1 MAFQDPPADFAF
13 AVTADY
19 DVWYQ
24 SDRPINENWLV
35 YRSGAS
41 SRAQARQKSRGKG
54 PKAKDASFKLS
65 KVCFLVSKSIAV
77 SSYRIQGVQ
86 ALACGDNMDL
96 VAVLELQT
104 NSGVLSIIN
113 FHNPNEQLHIRDLG
127 YMLPENG
134 FYVLLGDSNVHH
146 SLWGEPPGTITY
158 ARAEA
163 PGGVQSSI
171 DVCFTGPA
179 IQYCDTHWSEQL
191 IDGIDSDHF
200 AFATHLSAVTF
211 ELNEETV
218 LDYRNVDKS
227 KMRQMSRDGLL
238 ELGTPPLHS
247 TARIESYAMGLLRTF
262 RSAQDAS
269 VPRKRRFNRRA
280 QLQDSAKAK
289 RQRKAFHEARA
300 ESKKRCQSK
309 RRMRLW
315 WRRRRLRV
323 RNLLNTRRIDGIV
336 SFRDRIR
343 RESDENNRIF
353 RLARAGREWCLR
365 RRLAHIKTLHDNKG
379 THETP
384 SAKIHA
390 VLRYNFPGGHARR
403 WKDSRNAST
412 LELPPL
418 EGRSEKA
425 AGKDEIRGELFTIIA
440 DIVVP
445 YLEHLFAACLRFSY
459 HPEAFRVAVTI
470 LLPKPGRRNGDVPKD
485 LRPISLLSI
494 LGKMLE
500 RIVATRLRKL
510 CEAHALLPT
519 EQFGFAGR
527 CTTSA
532 QQYLLNHVF
541 RGWLLELKVTL
552 LSLDMSAAF
561 DKVPRHKLLKILA
574 GKGIPGWII
583 RFIHSF
589 LSRRSTYFR
598 IPGYTSKEFWIN
610 VGVPQGSPLSPILFL
625 IFAAPLLEELKLEGA
640 LSKAGE
646 MANFAFHDDGYFLVS
661 SRNFKTN
668 CRIIEQLH
676 ERLLRWAD
684 DNGASFS
691 PVKYGVMHS
700 TDPNPRPMNEPC
712 RLLPKIP
719 GLPPDGL
726 KLSQRILGIIVD
738 HQLGWNDQINDI
750 EDKVTRRVAYLKR
763 ISGKTWGPTLGHM
776 IQLYKSMVRPL
787 FSNGC
792 AAWFSYAIDGFH
804 IKWRL
809 GKGRINRLVKIED
822 RCLRQISG
830 VFGGTCFDVVR
841 KQLSME
847 SVDIFL
853 YFRHMSFRIQRLRSP
868 EQKKLRENRIRP
880 TRLASAS
887 VLANAIDKHPYQALD
902 AIAMDYRAYVEDEFG
917 WAPGQEES
925 DLDWRWPKRK
935 KHFMKTWR
943 QRSNNGK
950 HYPSFKNHP
959 VIPRP
964 VALEQP
970 WSAHC
975 VDYCKGMSRAES
987 TLYLQMVSGKI
998 GLRGYL
1004 STWRD
1009 VERTG
1014 PHTVDHIFIH
1024 CPLLAAEREE
1034 LRHELGHLD
1043 LKRMLTDNALAS
1055 TRWALQH
1062 FGLEQFQ
1069 WERENQLV
1077 RMALQCGSEL
1087 KKP

>member
-1 MAFQDPPADFAF
+1 MAFQDPPAHFAS

-19 DVWYQ
+19 DM
-24 SDRPINENWLV
+24 
-35 YRSGAS
+35 SGAS

-54 PKAKDASFKLS
+54 PKAKDAPFKLS

-86 ALACGDNMDL
+86 ALACGDNMHL

-113 FHNPNEQLHIRDLG
+113 FHNPNKQLHIPDLG
-127 YMLPENG
+127 YVLPENG

-146 SLWGEPPGTITY
+146 SLWGGAGVKACSGGNRLAGLARTWNMTCLNKPGTITY
-158 ARAEA
+158 ARAEG

-200 AFATHLSAVTF
+200 AFATHLSAVMF

-218 LDYRNVDKS
+218 LDYRNVQRS
-227 KMRQMSRDGLL
+227 KLRQMSRNGLL
-238 ELGTPPLHS
+238 ELGTPPLLS
-247 TARIESYAMGLLRTF
+247 TARIESYAMELLCVL

-315 WRRRRLRV
+315 WKRRRSRV
-323 RNLLNTRRIDGIV
+323 RKLLKTRRIDGIV

-343 RESDENNRIF
+343 RESDENSRIF
-353 RLARAGREWCLR
+353 QLARAGRDWCLP

-390 VLRYNFPGGHARR
+390 VLRYNF
-403 WKDSRNAST
+403 
-412 LELPPL
+412 
-418 EGRSEKA
+418 
-425 AGKDEIRGELFTIIA
+425 
-440 DIVVP
+440 
-445 YLEHLFAACLRFSY
+445 
-459 HPEAFRVAVTI
+459 
-470 LLPKPGRRNGDVPKD
+470 
-485 LRPISLLSI
+485 
-494 LGKMLE
+494 
-500 RIVATRLRKL
+500 
-510 CEAHALLPT
+510 
-519 EQFGFAGR
+519 
-527 CTTSA
+527 
-532 QQYLLNHVF
+532 
-541 RGWLLELKVTL
+541 
-552 LSLDMSAAF
+552 
-561 DKVPRHKLLKILA
+561 
-574 GKGIPGWII
+574 
-583 RFIHSF
+583 
-589 LSRRSTYFR
+589 
-598 IPGYTSKEFWIN
+598 PGYTSKEFWIN

-640 LSKAGE
+640 LSTAGE

-684 DNGASFS
+684 DNGASSS
-691 PVKYGVMHS
+691 PAKYGVMHF
-700 TDPNPRPMNEPC
+700 TDPNPRRMHEPC

-719 GLPPDGL
+719 GLPPDAL
-726 KLSQRILGIIVD
+726 KLNQHILGIVVD
-738 HQLGWNDQINDI
+738 HQLRWNDQINDI

-792 AAWFSYAIDGFH
+792 AAWFSYAIDGFD

-809 GKGRINRLVKIED
+809 GKGQINRLVKIEGPLPSAD
-822 RCLRQISG
+822 
-830 VFGGTCFDVVR
+830 FGGIRRD
-841 KQLSME
+841 L
-847 SVDIFL
+847 
-853 YFRHMSFRIQRLRSP
+853 FRCCSEAALHGRLRSP
-868 EQKKLRENRIRP
+868 EQKKLRENRIRT

-887 VLANAIDKHPYQALD
+887 VLANAIDKHLYQVLD
-902 AIAMDYRAYVEDEFG
+902 AIAMDYRADVEDEFG
-917 WAPGQEES
+917 WEPDQEES

-935 KHFMKTWR
+935 KHFMKTWFVEETKLRMDASFDLYRR

-950 HYPSFKNHP
+950 HYPSFKKHP
-959 VIPRP
+959 VIPSP

-970 WSAHC
+970 WSDHC
-975 VDYCKGMSRAES
+975 IDYCKGMSRAES

-1014 PHTVDHIFIH
+1014 PHTVDHLFIH

-1043 LKRMLTDNALAS
+1043 LVRMLTENALAS

-1077 RMALQCGSEL
+1077 RMALQSGSEL